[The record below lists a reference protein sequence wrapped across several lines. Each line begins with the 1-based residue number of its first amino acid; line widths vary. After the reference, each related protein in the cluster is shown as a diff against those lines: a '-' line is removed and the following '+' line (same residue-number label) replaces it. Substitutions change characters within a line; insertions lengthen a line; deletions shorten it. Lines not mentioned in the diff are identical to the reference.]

1 MVGYTK
7 RAGII
12 IIIIES
18 TKYVLDIFTFFV
30 KHWWNYDK
38 SCLSQWRMRRVFH
51 SFMPHAAVHQE
62 MIRCTPL
69 GVQSVF
75 LQTATIFSSLYQQFV
90 NREVLWNEVLFS
102 DCIWVILTDLF
113 NQCFVGSWLLNAL
126 CLKVGSVPLPYLKVS
141 LPLPLGC
148 IFKSRRAYQIFIK
161 RPMFFVYI

>member
-1 MVGYTK
+1 MLQIKSEISLSVCYGILLHASLPIRINYNTRLSRLDGKGSCIKLILCACQWEDPVMVGYTK

-75 LQTATIFSSLYQQFV
+75 LQTATIFIPTI
-90 NREVLWNEVLFS
+90 
-102 DCIWVILTDLF
+102 C
-113 NQCFVGSWLLNAL
+113 
-126 CLKVGSVPLPYLKVS
+126 
-141 LPLPLGC
+141 
-148 IFKSRRAYQIFIK
+148 
-161 RPMFFVYI
+161 